1 MATKPDYQ
9 RAYAIDG
16 YVEEASQYSPAS
28 QQGTQPSPHSRAT
41 TPLECLPYGSEPQQ
55 QENYPTNMRADG
67 ADYNVFNRMDE
78 IHLEEGGNSQYLQLD
93 TVQGVASNSPNGS
106 GTSSPGSPRRAVLT
120 HLNSVP
126 PNEQGNLEGPQLTQL
141 SHHISY
147 SGNLES
153 SGNITGPLYSGN
165 VGNYP
170 GGTMPLYNAESPEMV
185 SQNPSQMWT
194 NSGVS
199 TSQGLQLPDD
209 YPRVSSSGGSG
220 SNSLPGFNRLPTF
233 PNHRG
238 APYRVPNRV
247 PYADWQYS
255 PENQGPIQYSLMS
268 PQNNVRSRPP
278 PVTGL
283 SAAASLSAM
292 AAEPGHGGVVGDY
305 YKSYYH
311 GYNGAT
317 RGPLHTEE
325 KSSRRLSASRRVGL
339 TCTNCHT
346 STTSLWRRNALGE
359 PVCNACGLYF
369 KLHGVNRPLAM
380 KKDSIQTRK
389 RKPKGTKEV
398 NGSSGNLPNSLS
410 TTSPN
415 IKLEHGLP
423 GIKLEHGLDNYNDLR
438 TMTSMNHL
446 QHPATTNSY
455 SYSTTPN
462 HRLSP
467 YGSSQPSPQM
477 SYYDMLPQ
485 TSPSPPSTTSPS
497 PNSPHIVNN
506 NNNTKVIINGELMVE
521 RPTVV
526 SLSS

>member
-28 QQGTQPSPHSRAT
+28 QHGTQPSPHSRAT

-170 GGTMPLYNAESPEMV
+170 GGAMPLYNAESPEMV

-194 NSGVS
+194 NSG
-199 TSQGLQLPDD
+199 
-209 YPRVSSSGGSG
+209 SGN
-220 SNSLPGFNRLPTF
+220 NSLPGFNRLPTF

-255 PENQGPIQYSLMS
+255 PEICMYVKIYITQIF
-268 PQNNVRSRPP
+268 R
-278 PVTGL
+278 
-283 SAAASLSAM
+283 
-292 AAEPGHGGVVGDY
+292 
-305 YKSYYH
+305 
-311 GYNGAT
+311 
-317 RGPLHTEE
+317 
-325 KSSRRLSASRRVGL
+325 
-339 TCTNCHT
+339 
-346 STTSLWRRNALGE
+346 
-359 PVCNACGLYF
+359 
-369 KLHGVNRPLAM
+369 
-380 KKDSIQTRK
+380 
-389 RKPKGTKEV
+389 
-398 NGSSGNLPNSLS
+398 
-410 TTSPN
+410 
-415 IKLEHGLP
+415 
-423 GIKLEHGLDNYNDLR
+423 NYNRINKSQCLKSR
-438 TMTSMNHL
+438 QVSLACMN
-446 QHPATTNSY
+446 QTTVRY
-455 SYSTTPN
+455 I
-462 HRLSP
+462 HCEFC
-467 YGSSQPSPQM
+467 
-477 SYYDMLPQ
+477 LPQ
-485 TSPSPPSTTSPS
+485 SSKD
-497 PNSPHIVNN
+497 HIQCDIHNKSRGF
-506 NNNTKVIINGELMVE
+506 TPLICFDH
-521 RPTVV
+521 
-526 SLSS
+526 SSNHTNWEIVLNI